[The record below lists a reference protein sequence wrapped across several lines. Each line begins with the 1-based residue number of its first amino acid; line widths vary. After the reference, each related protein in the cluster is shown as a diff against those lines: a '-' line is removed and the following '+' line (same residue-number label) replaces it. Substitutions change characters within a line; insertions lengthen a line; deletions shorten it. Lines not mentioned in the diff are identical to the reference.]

1 IHGCA
6 IAAPAI
12 AQYQQFLDLGI
23 VCPALLVPPRRDA
36 VTGQFA
42 RVVAGVQVDEGFV
55 LPHIVK
61 TMGNHRSRS
70 CAAEVVV
77 VGLDGFL
84 GVDLAVTVEIASNS
98 FFFVSMLM
106 TGRPAFKYCFL
117 RRAIFL
123 NWALRF
129 GLRGPIVFFFRAF
142 RLRYPFLRSNWE
154 TTCRLAGVPNL
165 SSRREICPRDKFVHF
180 TSARIGSPAV
190 WSSSTLKK
198 FASRAADISLSF
210 LRPAP
215 FFRTRLVSRSAVSSS
230 SANPRRIVLGQ
241 RVVQALHHPFDSR
254 CIGVH
259 AALLPLVALQS
270 KDLISY
276 SLKIRKLFASR
287 SLSKINRTTPRACSS
302 GSSSSPPSDDL
313 T

>member
-165 SSRREICPRDKFVHF
+165 SSRREIWPRD
-180 TSARIGSPAV
+180 RD
-190 WSSSTLKK
+190 SSL
-198 FASRAADISLSF
+198 IS
-210 LRPAP
+210 
-215 FFRTRLVSRSAVSSS
+215 TRLSRDFTLCLSGLRLRLAV
-230 SANPRRIVLGQ
+230 
-241 RVVQALHHPFDSR
+241 FD
-254 CIGVH
+254 G
-259 AALLPLVALQS
+259 
-270 KDLISY
+270 
-276 SLKIRKLFASR
+276 F
-287 SLSKINRTTPRACSS
+287 
-302 GSSSSPPSDDL
+302 
-313 T
+313 